1 MIGKVTSIISKKKLE
16 FTPDPSFDSYNSSV
30 NSENKFDVEVINNS
44 GKFASFQLELS
55 TPGVDENSQVKWYDI
70 EPEVCAKKPP
80 GSRTKFQVVI
90 TKAPIPAYDSTIDLI
105 LKVFSVEDANLYT
118 TQKLKLKINKPLRP
132 LRVEMPVKEFKI
144 FPDNNIEIPVLVY
157 NLSPKFSQI
166 ILTCS
171 GLNPDWMTEGTQ
183 RRLDIEPG
191 DFKKTTFLCQPSRL
205 TLSKQYEFEIEAESN
220 TTQYSASE
228 HGVLEIL
235 ADGVVEFSC
244 SDKQKVIPGKG
255 RNNSQS
261 ATYELTFWNDSNLVH
276 QVNVITPEEDR
287 KICNIKIPEPIKIP
301 LEETKIM
308 SLTAAT
314 KRHYLGRAQ
323 IHKFTVSPLLTSP
336 MTGEFIT
343 DINPKPSSEVLELK
357 VLPII
362 PFWAQLCGLALI
374 PLLILIRTLLH
385 QPEYH
390 TAPVNSVRFFG
401 NGSLVFSGSSDQTIR
416 RWDVENGRIPILQ
429 KKSVL
434 EDKGKIANEEV
445 LEKPVRVIRQ
455 SPKDNDVVAVGL
467 ENGEVKLWDISTN
480 KPKASFH
487 INNKANRVFDI
498 VFTRNGRDYL
508 FSGHG
513 NGLVNQWDMKSASSD
528 NSKQQFTPPIKPI
541 QSKNFGFAIS
551 ALAIDESE
559 YNNPLIIIAGRF
571 NKIIAWKPKT
581 NQIIPIQYQWQ
592 NQRKNGFNPVM
603 GQQNYITSLALSNNV
618 LASTDNEGYITLL
631 NLNEIRQCVKR
642 SFQKQIEKEEE
653 NISDSNDSKVK
664 SDIAI
669 ANCNNV
675 ILEQWSN
682 EDDKQPVRSVALTQ
696 DGDYL
701 ASTGDDGRIML
712 WKLDKSD
719 RGKGKKACQK
729 GVEITK
735 LSDTKFNSVDI
746 KKLTDEKES
755 YLLIT
760 SGDDNN
766 DVKLYRKGIKNG
778 TNCQ

>member
-1 MIGKVTSIISKKKLE
+1 MIGKVTAIISKKKLE
-16 FTPDPSFDSYNSSV
+16 FTPDPSFDSYNPSV

-44 GKFASFQLELS
+44 DKFASFQLELL
-55 TPGVDENSQVKWYDI
+55 TPGLDENSQVKWYDV

-80 GSRTKFQVVI
+80 GSKTKFQVVI

-105 LKVFSVEDANLYT
+105 LKVFSVEDTNLYT
-118 TQKLKLKINKPLRP
+118 SQKLKLRINKPLRP

-144 FPDNNIEIPVLVY
+144 SPDDNIEIPVLVY
-157 NLSPKFSQI
+157 NLSSKFSKI

-183 RRLDIEPG
+183 RRLEIEPG
-191 DFKKTTFLCQPSRL
+191 DFEKTTFLCQPSRL
-205 TLSKQYEFEIEAESN
+205 TLSKKYEFEIEAESN
-220 TTQYSASE
+220 TTQYPASE

-235 ADGVVEFSC
+235 PDGVVEFSC
-244 SDKQKVIPGKG
+244 SDKQKVIPGKEK
-255 RNNSQS
+255 NNSQS
-261 ATYELTFWNDSNLVH
+261 AIYELTFWNDSNLVH
-276 QVNVITPEEDR
+276 KLNVITSEKDQ
-287 KICNIKIPEPIKIP
+287 KVCNIKIPEPIKIP
-301 LEETKIM
+301 PEETKIM
-308 SLTAAT
+308 SLIAAT
-314 KRHYLGRAQ
+314 KRHYIGRAK
-323 IHKFTVSPLLTSP
+323 IHKFTVSSLLISP

-343 DINPKPSSEVLELK
+343 DVNPKPSTEVLELK

-374 PLLILIRTLLH
+374 PLLILIRTLL
-385 QPEYH
+385 QEPEYH

-401 NGSLVFSGSSDQTIR
+401 NGSLVFSGSSDKTIR
-416 RWDVENGRIPILQ
+416 RWEVEDRFLQ
-429 KKSVL
+429 KKAIL
-434 EDKGKIANEEV
+434 EDKGKIANEQEIK
-445 LEKPVRVIRQ
+445 KPVRVIRQ
-455 SPKDNDVVAVGL
+455 SPKDNDVIAVGL
-467 ENGEVKLWDISTN
+467 ENGEVQLWDISTN
-480 KPKASFH
+480 RSKISFH

-498 VFTRNGRDYL
+498 VFTKNGRDYL

-513 NGLVNQWDMKSASSD
+513 NGLVKQWGIKSTFM
-528 NSKQQFTPPIKPI
+528 NEKPKPIK
-541 QSKNFGFAIS
+541 SENFGFAIS
-551 ALAIDESE
+551 ALAIDESK
-559 YNNPLIIIAGRF
+559 YNNPLLIIAGRF
-571 NKIIAWKPKT
+571 NKMVAWEPQT

-592 NQRKNGFNPVM
+592 NKSNFTPVM

-631 NLNEIRQCVKR
+631 NLNKIRQCVK
-642 SFQKQIEKEEE
+642 SSIQKQVEKEEE
-653 NISDSNDSKVK
+653 NIPGSNDVK
-664 SDIAI
+664 AKDDIAI
-669 ANCNNV
+669 ANCNDV

-696 DGDYL
+696 EGDYL

-712 WKLDKSD
+712 WKLNK
-719 RGKGKKACQK
+719 GKGKRQTGCQQ
-729 GVEITK
+729 GVEIAK
-735 LSDTKFNSVDI
+735 SSDRKFNSVDI

-766 DVKLYRKGIKNG
+766 DVKLYRKGIKDG